1 MNPTPNTTTNITTVV
16 IAGASGFIGTH
27 LVRRFTE
34 AGVEVRTVGRAG
46 PARWGDTQGIASTL
60 DGADL
65 LVNLAGRSVNCRYTK
80 RNADVIFSSRV
91 DTTEELGRALALCR
105 TAGGTPPP
113 VWINASTGTIYRHAM
128 DRPQTEDDG
137 ELGTGFSVSV
147 ARAWER
153 AQVDADVPGVR
164 KVALRISIV
173 LGRGS
178 VMTPLTVLARTGLG
192 GPMGPG
198 SQKFSWVHLEDL
210 FRAVVFV
217 AAAPSLSGP
226 VNVAAPEVVTNA
238 DLMAAVRQR
247 LRIPAG
253 LPTPA
258 WLLDLGGL
266 IIRTEAELVLKSR
279 WVSPRKLLDAGFRFT
294 YPNLG
299 PALDDIL
306 ARDRVAAPEPVRAD

>member
-1 MNPTPNTTTNITTVV
+1 MNTPSSISTVV

-27 LVRRFTE
+27 FVRRFTD
-34 AGVEVRTVGRAG
+34 AGVEVRTIGRAG
-46 PARWGDTQGIASTL
+46 PTVWGDTRGIATAL

-65 LVNLAGRSVNCRYTK
+65 LINLAGRSVNCRYNK
-80 RNADVIFSSRV
+80 RNADAIFSSRV

-105 TAGGTPPP
+105 AGGGTPPP
-113 VWINASTGTIYRHAM
+113 VWINSSTGTIYRHAM

-153 AQVDADVPGVR
+153 AQADADSPGVR

-173 LGRGS
+173 LGPGS
-178 VMTPLTVLARTGLG
+178 VMAPLTVLARTGLG
-192 GPMGPG
+192 GPMGTG
-198 SQKFSWVHLEDL
+198 AQKFSWVHLDDL
-210 FRAVVFV
+210 FRAVVFI
-217 AAAPSLSGP
+217 AGSPSLHGP

-247 LRIPAG
+247 LRVPAG

-258 WLLDLGGL
+258 WLLHLGGRL
-266 IIRTEAELVLKSR
+266 IRTEAELVLKSR
-279 WVSPRKLLDAGFRFT
+279 WVSSRRLLDAGFRFT
-294 YPNLG
+294 YPTLG

>member
-1 MNPTPNTTTNITTVV
+1 MNTVPNTSASITRVT

-34 AGVEVRTVGRAG
+34 AGVDVRTIGRAG
-46 PARWGDTQGIASTL
+46 PAVWGDTQGIADAL

-65 LVNLAGRSVNCRYTK
+65 LVNLAGRSVNCRYNK
-80 RNADVIFSSRV
+80 RNADAIFSSRV

-105 TAGGTPPP
+105 TGGGTPPP
-113 VWINASTGTIYRHAM
+113 VWINSSTGTIYRHAT
-128 DRPQTEDDG
+128 DRPQAEDDG

-153 AQVDADVPGVR
+153 AQADADVPDVR

-173 LGRGS
+173 LGPGS

-192 GPMGPG
+192 GPMGTG
-198 SQKFSWVHLEDL
+198 AQKFSWVHLEDL
-210 FRAVVFV
+210 FRAVVFI
-217 AAAPSLSGP
+217 ADTPSLSGP
-226 VNVAAPEVVTNA
+226 VNVAAPQVVTNA
-238 DLMAAVRQR
+238 DLMAAVRER

-258 WLLDLGGL
+258 WLLHAGGR

-294 YPNLG
+294 YPTLG

-306 ARDRVAAPEPVRAD
+306 ARDRVVVPEPVRAD